1 MDGLKLNNSVSSKV
15 YLTKACCRYGGT
27 PYCYIKVASKCG
39 TRNGILKS
47 GSRRRLGGT
56 HIYFACCSVSY
67 STCSSAAAEE
77 QVDQLVSSKPY
88 DEARK
93 EELGKLWDE
102 YGWQVRRM
110 VKKEDEMRRVA
121 QVQAEAFYEPVFF
134 LTDLFF
140 DFFKA
145 EVYQGLIYRL
155 RNSAAD
161 RYACLVAEASNES
174 LGNLVGVVD
183 VTFLRDD
190 DVLEHLPGETDEYLY
205 VSGIAVSTD
214 FRRQK
219 VATALLKACDIVAVE
234 WGAPY
239 LVLRAYED
247 DLGAR
252 TLYRNA
258 GYTVVSGD
266 PPWTSTWIGRKRR
279 VLMIKKCSSH

>member
-27 PYCYIKVASKCG
+27 PYCYIKVVSKCG

-56 HIYFACCSVSY
+56 HIYFACCSVSS

-77 QVDQLVSSKPY
+77 QVDQVVSSKRY

-140 DFFKA
+140 DFFKVRNLFSYCSFSIMKIKVTVDYHIYLQA

-161 RYACLVAEASNES
+161 RYACSAKILFTS
-174 LGNLVGVVD
+174 VV
-183 VTFLRDD
+183 
-190 DVLEHLPGETDEYLY
+190 
-205 VSGIAVSTD
+205 
-214 FRRQK
+214 
-219 VATALLKACDIVAVE
+219 
-234 WGAPY
+234 
-239 LVLRAYED
+239 
-247 DLGAR
+247 
-252 TLYRNA
+252 
-258 GYTVVSGD
+258 
-266 PPWTSTWIGRKRR
+266 
-279 VLMIKKCSSH
+279 